1 MTGRVD
7 AQIRAAVQRGDAGWL
22 AAHLEARDCPPA
34 VVGLLLRPDDA
45 GLRHL
50 GWVRL
55 AERIA
60 RPETDESELAE
71 LGELLPAGL
80 DGPPESAL
88 VAAGVHQ
95 RLWRYVPGPRRPR
108 WRPADL
114 PVRVRVAWL
123 RAELVNEP
131 ATVRSEPAGE
141 LLYQAVAGVDAVGG
155 PDPEALIRELVDR
168 SDPVLHTAALRLIR
182 EGLHAG
188 LLAPARARGYIGRL
202 LATPAVAVA
211 VAALRELAEPWAAL
225 VPLPRER
232 LRAVLAVGSPVEAGL
247 AGAPVEALSSGAP
260 VEAGLVDGPVEALSS
275 GAPVEA
281 GLVDGPVEA
290 LSSGAPVEASLVDAA
305 LAAAA
310 RHGHADLLR
319 DLVAD
324 ESAPPRARQRA
335 LAALGELADRDDI
348 GALTAL
354 AAADPLL
361 LGGPAVAGLR
371 AMHRRG
377 RLPGG
382 ADAAAVVSLALADHT
397 VSADEVATILF
408 TCRREAFGAL
418 TAAGPDDE
426 TWPRR
431 LDLLVGLARQGG
443 DDLPIGDAITGGLAG
458 ASRPEPFLAA
468 LRTLRHTPAETAVLD
483 TLPRAPEAALDAL
496 EAIGGPATAAA
507 LAAGLGLSPSGGE
520 PEADDAIAAYLRPV
534 RHRALE
540 LLWHLTDEIE
550 GRRAILARLDPRD
563 LPGRIVIDLGAADPR
578 ELALLGAGFDPDD
591 PVAALVR
598 LARNGDSGS
607 VPIIAD
613 LLARIVADLAAAWEP
628 GGPKPPG
635 DWFDGDRP
643 AGEPAVPEP
652 VVAAVHALG
661 RRLHD
666 RGKIRPVC
674 LLDAADAEAAGHALV
689 ATVALDLVE
698 RPDVPDRERAILL
711 ALLRRAPYPGTRA
724 RIHRLLRHRD
734 RHVRKHAIAAIAGD
748 GTGADAEALSASLI
762 ALTAAG
768 DAQTVRQALL
778 ALGRVRARWAAP
790 AIAAGLDHPAMNVKK
805 TAAAVLVDAGAP
817 AAVPKLLFWLG
828 HHDNPGLR
836 ATLVEALRA
845 ILGAAYAATVLA
857 AAEQAGDDRGR
868 ELLLAGLGRVL
879 DARAVNALAQQG
891 SPVAPM
897 LLTLVAAGRV
907 GLAGGTVEDLA
918 AQLVAHGIAGP
929 VRPVPATGDR
939 PAGGVDSLVRDGW
952 TDEAALQ
959 AVDRHERRSGR
970 PPADQAARLRPLL
983 ADWLRLAE
991 AQPAARQAI
1000 LRFTLTICPAPWSAA
1015 EVDTFTRAA
1024 PTLLAGLS
1032 AAGGDDRDALLA
1044 VLGAVAPKLSPAAAL
1059 DAIARLRALPPAPAG
1074 RRSLLALLRRCGAVL
1089 TRGDVERSLAA
1100 ARLGAD
1106 PCLAETEVLR
1116 EAFAVPAAAPS
1127 EGAEA
1132 VAPSG
1137 KVEAVAPSGKVEAVA
1152 PSGKVEAVAPS
1163 AEAEAW
1169 RRALEAAVGTLP
1181 ALAAFRSRDRL
1192 SAPID
1197 ASGDERPLPSRER
1210 LNALIDVFPSA
1221 GPDARGAVL
1230 DWLEALQPI
1239 DAPRWTLAEEAR
1251 RPLAT
1256 PRTPHDG
1263 DLDQPRSAA
1272 LRTRL
1277 LALLDAPAA
1286 GQRQAAARALRD
1298 WPEPQTRQA
1307 VLRAF
1312 LRGDVDVAPVGVNEA
1327 ELRIAA
1333 GGGDVADAVRER
1345 AAGLAY
1351 HLDPPELHR
1360 LIPLLLQWW
1369 EQGGQATRAAA
1380 GRALRREHADA
1391 VAEHLRG
1398 RLDAGAWG
1406 FLDLIAGRPL
1416 LRTPALTQACA
1427 RLRREGR
1434 GDLAD
1439 RLVLVDGPLR
1449 NPQAPREDALAAL
1462 RVRPHPAAE
1471 PGPSRRELFDLIR
1484 TGGPEQIRR
1493 ALTQLAEDRRPAGP
1507 DPELERL
1514 LADLLRHPEAR
1525 VRRHAHRIGREAL
1538 DRPTHLRH
1546 TAVLLED
1553 PEPDTVRSAVRTLC
1567 HAGHR
1572 PAIPPIVG
1580 LLAHPHPAVRRAA
1593 ATGLAQIGSPAIP
1606 ALRHAAGRA
1615 RPDKRHLYTA
1625 VLERIAERDRR
1636 VAKPT

>member
-34 VVGLLLRPDDA
+34 VVGLLLRHDDA

-60 RPETDESELAE
+60 RPETGEAELAE
-71 LGELLPAGL
+71 LGALLPAGL
-80 DGPPESAL
+80 DGPPETAL
-88 VAAGVHQ
+88 VAAGVHY
-95 RLWRYVPGPRRPR
+95 RLWPYVPRPRRPR
-108 WRPADL
+108 WRPAEL

-131 ATVRSEPAGE
+131 ATVRREPAGE

-155 PDPEALIRELVDR
+155 PDPAALIRELVDR
-168 SDPVLHTAALRLIR
+168 PDPVLHAAALRLIR

-188 LLAPARARGYIGRL
+188 LLAPARAREYIGRL
-202 LATPAVAVA
+202 LATPAVA

-225 VPLPRER
+225 VALPRER
-232 LRAVLAVGSPVEAGL
+232 LRAVLAAGSPVEAGS
-247 AGAPVEALSSGAP
+247 AGV
-260 VEAGLVDGPVEALSS
+260 
-275 GAPVEA
+275 
-281 GLVDGPVEA
+281 
-290 LSSGAPVEASLVDAA
+290 PVEASLVDAA

-324 ESAPPRARQRA
+324 EGAPPRARQRA
-335 LAALGELADRDDI
+335 LAALGELAERDDI

-361 LGGPAVAGLR
+361 LGGPAVACLR

-382 ADAAAVVSLALADHT
+382 DDAAAVVSLALADHT

-443 DDLPIGDAITGGLAG
+443 DDLPIGDAITEGLAG

-507 LAAGLGLSPSGGE
+507 LAAGLGLSPRGGE

-540 LLWHLTDEIE
+540 LLWHLTDETE
-550 GRRAILARLDPRD
+550 RRRAILTRLDPRD
-563 LPGRIVIDLGAADPR
+563 LPGRIVIDLGAADPQ

-598 LARNGDSGS
+598 LARNGDAGS

-613 LLARIVADLAAAWEP
+613 LLARIVADLAAAREP

-711 ALLRRAPYPGTRA
+711 ALLRRAPYPATRA

-734 RHVRKHAIAAIAGD
+734 RHVRKHAIAAIAGA
-748 GTGADAEALSASLI
+748 GADAEALSASLI

-879 DARAVNALAQQG
+879 EARAVNALAQQG

-897 LLTLVAAGRV
+897 LLALVAAGRV

-918 AQLVAHGIAGP
+918 AQLAAHGIAVP
-929 VRPVPATGDR
+929 VRPAPGTGDR
-939 PAGGVDSLVRDGW
+939 PDGGVDSLVRDGW

-991 AQPAARQAI
+991 AEPVARRAI
-1000 LRFTLTICPAPWSAA
+1000 LRFTLAVCPAPWSAA
-1015 EVDTFTRAA
+1015 EVETFTRAA

-1044 VLGAVAPKLSPAAAL
+1044 VLGAVAPKLSAAAAL
-1059 DAIARLRALPPAPAG
+1059 DAIARLRALPAAPAG

-1106 PCLAETEVLR
+1106 PWLAETEVLR
-1116 EAFAVPAAAPS
+1116 EAFAVPTAAPSEKAEAAAPS

-1132 VAPSG
+1132 AAPSEG
-1137 KVEAVAPSGKVEAVA
+1137 AEAAAPSEGAEAAA
-1152 PSGKVEAVAPS
+1152 PSEKAAAAAPS
-1163 AEAEAW
+1163 EGAAAW
-1169 RRALEAAVGTLP
+1169 RRALETAVGTP
-1181 ALAAFRSRDRL
+1181 QALAALRSRDERPPKSRDRL
-1192 SAPID
+1192 K
-1197 ASGDERPLPSRER
+1197 
-1210 LNALIDVFPSA
+1210 ALIDVFPSA

-1251 RPLAT
+1251 RAPVA
-1256 PRTPHDG
+1256 PRAPHDG

-1272 LRTRL
+1272 LRARL

-1312 LRGDVDVAPVGVNEA
+1312 LRGDVDVAPLGVNEA

-1333 GGGDVADAVRER
+1333 GGGDTADTVRER

-1351 HLDPPELHR
+1351 HLGPPDLHR
-1360 LIPLLLQWW
+1360 LVPLLLQWW
-1369 EQGGQATRAAA
+1369 EQGGEATRAAA
-1380 GRALRREHADA
+1380 ERALRREHADA

-1398 RLDAGAWG
+1398 HLGAGAWG

-1449 NPQAPREDALAAL
+1449 NPQAQREDALAAL

-1484 TGGPEQIRR
+1484 TGSPEQIRR
-1493 ALTQLAEDRRPAGP
+1493 ALTQLAEDHRPAGP

-1514 LADLLRHPEAR
+1514 LAGLLRHPEAR
-1525 VRRHAHRIGREAL
+1525 VRRHAHRIGREVL
-1538 DRPTHLRH
+1538 DRPIHLRH
-1546 TAVLLED
+1546 TAVLLDD

-1625 VLERIAERDRR
+1625 VLERIAERDLR
-1636 VAKPT
+1636 VAKAT